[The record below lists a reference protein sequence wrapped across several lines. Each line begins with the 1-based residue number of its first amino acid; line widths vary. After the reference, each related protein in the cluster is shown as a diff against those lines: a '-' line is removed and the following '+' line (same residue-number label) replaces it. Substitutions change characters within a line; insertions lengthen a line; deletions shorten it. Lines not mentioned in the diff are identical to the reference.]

1 MNGLN
6 TGVVDSGMAY
16 LLMDDIDVLD
26 ILQGEE
32 READAVRGRPLNI
45 ELDVV
50 RLVLVVVVL
59 AVDAE
64 ENEWAIDRLAGVPR
78 EMVEKRFSEIESVL
92 GSMT

>member
-6 TGVVDSGMAY
+6 TGVVDSGMEY